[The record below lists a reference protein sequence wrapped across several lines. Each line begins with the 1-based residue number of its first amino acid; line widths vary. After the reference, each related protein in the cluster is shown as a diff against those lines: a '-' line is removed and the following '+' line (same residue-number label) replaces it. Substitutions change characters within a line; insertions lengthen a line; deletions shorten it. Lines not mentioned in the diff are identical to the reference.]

1 MGSNPD
7 ASGSRDPVC
16 PALRALNRRLTR
28 ATAPAELSP
37 TGLSS
42 KRMPSRAAGILGSGL
57 RTDVVAF
64 IDDVSIIGPIV
75 GLVAGDGLAVRL
87 AGCGRGPRF
96 RLVHRVDQLG
106 QPYAMLDRSVELETQ
121 SGRIAD
127 HQRLRQ
133 SVAQKSGGT
142 FQPSL
147 HLRIRT
153 VLAEDQVV
161 DPRRAQIP
169 RHADGRDRH
178 IPDALVLDV
187 APQHLTQFALDLL
200 SQPSRSRIVFVW
212 HIYFYRALILTSAPA
227 RTANTF

>member
-42 KRMPSRAAGILGSGL
+42 KRMPSRSAGILGSGL

-64 IDDVSIIGPIV
+64 IDDVSITGPIIGSIVVV
-75 GLVAGDGLAVRL
+75 GLLAGDGLAGFL
-87 AGCGRGPRF
+87 AGCGRGPRL

-106 QPYAMLDRSVELETQ
+106 QPYAVLDRSVELETQ

-133 SVAQKSGGT
+133 SVAQKPGGA
-142 FQPSL
+142 FQSSL

-153 VLAEDQVV
+153 VL
-161 DPRRAQIP
+161 
-169 RHADGRDRH
+169 
-178 IPDALVLDV
+178 
-187 APQHLTQFALDLL
+187 
-200 SQPSRSRIVFVW
+200 
-212 HIYFYRALILTSAPA
+212 
-227 RTANTF
+227 